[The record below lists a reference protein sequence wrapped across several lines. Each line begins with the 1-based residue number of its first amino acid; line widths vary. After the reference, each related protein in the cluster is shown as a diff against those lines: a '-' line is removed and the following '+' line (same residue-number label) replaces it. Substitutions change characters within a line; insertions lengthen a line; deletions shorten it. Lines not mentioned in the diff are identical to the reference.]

1 MKKYSTTRTQ
11 VIVISIILCFLLAGC
26 ASNAPWRK
34 ATVTTFELVGATIEQ
49 IKPTVEVLYAN
60 KAISD
65 AKLAQIKEI
74 YNKAV
79 IIYGKAGRAL
89 KLAGQTEDV
98 IKRDALL
105 SEYEKLLT
113 EFKSLS
119 LEIHKLITQK

>member
-1 MKKYSTTRTQ
+1 MKRKILPILI
-11 VIVISIILCFLLAGC
+11 VIVLLSCVSC

-34 ATVTTFELVGATIEQ
+34 ATVTTFELVGATVEQ
-49 IKPTVEVLYAN
+49 TKPTVEVLYAN
-60 KAISD
+60 KSLND

-74 YNKAV
+74 YNKAIV
-79 IIYGKAGRAL
+79 IYGKAGQAL

-105 SEYEKLLT
+105 SEYEKLLA

-119 LEIHKLITQK
+119 LEIYKLITGK